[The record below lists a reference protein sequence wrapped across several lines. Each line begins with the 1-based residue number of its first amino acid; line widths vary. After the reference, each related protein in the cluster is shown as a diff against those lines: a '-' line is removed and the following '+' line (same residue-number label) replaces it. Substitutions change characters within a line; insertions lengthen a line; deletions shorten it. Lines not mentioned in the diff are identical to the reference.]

1 MPEITI
7 TEWDPSTMAP
17 DATILIV
24 GKRHTGKTTLTRD
37 LMTHMKETLDLVVG
51 MNPTEMG
58 NHNLEFFT
66 PPAFIFHSFD
76 DEKLHHILDWQRR
89 SVANNKGRKVG
100 FIMDDC
106 MSETSGGGAK
116 KKKVMSSGDISRVF
130 KIGRHLKIFYVCT
143 MQYICDAPPEIRGNV
158 DLLFVFNTTS
168 GLEREKLWKDY
179 FAQFPKYKDFC
190 KVFDACAMGF
200 DCLVLDTRK
209 AATGKNCIFYYR
221 AKLIDEPFR
230 VGKPVFWKLS
240 NYYFQDRTDYSMDAG
255 KVLGMLPRQLGDDNT
270 EDNTVDAGGGLFI
283 KKVKS

>member
-1 MPEITI
+1 M
-7 TEWDPSTMAP
+7 SA

-37 LMTHMKETLDLVVG
+37 LMFHMKNRLDLVVG

-66 PPAFIFHSFD
+66 PKSFIFHSFD
-76 DEKLHHILDWQRR
+76 DEKLRHILDWQRR
-89 SVANNKGRKVG
+89 AVANNRGRRIG

-106 MSETSGGGAK
+106 MSETSGTTNK
-116 KKKVMSSGDISRVF
+116 KKKVMSSGDISKVF
-130 KIGRHLKIFYVCT
+130 KIGRHFKIFYICT

-179 FAQFPKYKDFC
+179 FAQFPKFKDFC
-190 KVFDACAMGF
+190 KVFDACAQGY

-209 AATGKNCIFYYR
+209 AASHGDGSCAISYYC
-221 AKLIDEPFR
+221 AKMLDEPFQ

-240 NYYFQDRTDYSMDAG
+240 DYYYTDKTDYSMDAF
-255 KVLGMLPRQLGDDNT
+255 KVLGVLPRQLEPDDDNI
-270 EDNTVDAGGGLFI
+270 VI
-283 KKVKS
+283 KKI

>member
-1 MPEITI
+1 MPEIDI
-7 TEWDPSTMAP
+7 TEWDPASMAP

-24 GKRHTGKTTLTRD
+24 GKRHTGKTVLTRD
-37 LMTHMKETLDLVVG
+37 LMYHMKDRLDLVVG

-66 PPAFIFHSFD
+66 PPAFIFHAFD
-76 DEKLHHILDWQRR
+76 DDKLRHILDWQRR
-89 SVANNKGRKVG
+89 SVANAKARRIG

-106 MSETSGGGAK
+106 MSETTSTGK
-116 KKKVMSSGDISRVF
+116 KKKVMSSGDISKVF

-179 FAQFPKYKDFC
+179 FAQFPKFKDFC
-190 KVFDACAMGF
+190 KVFDACAVGY

-209 AATGKNCIFYYR
+209 AAGSENCVFYYR
-221 AKLIDEPFR
+221 AKLHDEPFQ
-230 VGKPVFWKLS
+230 VGRPIFWKLS
-240 NYYFQDRTDYSMDAG
+240 NYYFTDKSDYTMDAS
-255 KVLGMLPRQLGDDNT
+255 KVLGLLPKQLEST
-270 EDNTVDAGGGLFI
+270 EDEIVI
-283 KKVKS
+283 RRS